1 MSLIA
6 SLILLLFSSGSLA
19 NDAELSV
26 AKVREGVLSA
36 GKPQSFAVSL
46 NAGDFAQINLDPR
59 GIQLVVIVYDSSGS
73 KFRGTTLGPNAD
85 TFSFVAERPGTYRVQ
100 VAARNE
106 SVAGAFTITLEKV
119 VTLSARLVP
128 PKPLHESPRIRLL
141 RASLESGKQESV
153 DAFWDEVKTQGTPLI
168 EPLPGDNKNM
178 LVTFLWKGTPYT
190 QNVIVLRIPS
200 AAATPD
206 DYFMNRLG
214 ETDVWYASV
223 VVDRKARFDYTLAP
237 NVARFQGIAYRIDKD
252 MIAMI
257 AAAARVDPLNPKRW
271 RVDKESVD
279 APEYLGRSIVE
290 MPDAPAQPW
299 IAERPGVPA
308 GEIEKHQFKST
319 LLKNEREIAVYIP
332 PGYSRTAKPY
342 PLLVL
347 FDEEAYLGDQN
358 QDALVRTPAI
368 LNNLIA
374 EKRIPPM
381 VALFVGNGPDDA
393 RSRELPCNPVFAD
406 FLVSELL
413 PWAHGLYNF
422 TTDPRQTVVGGSSF
436 GGLASAY
443 AGLRHSETFGNI
455 LSQSGSFHW
464 IPPKS
469 DNSANSQSDSEPNW
483 VAKQFI
489 ASPKLP
495 LRFYLDAGSDEIDFT
510 GNGNSILLTTRNLR
524 DVLLAKGYE
533 VHFQEFAGNH
543 DFLSW
548 RGTLAD
554 GLIVLMGNASTK
566 PMQQS
571 AVKRDGK
578 K

>member
-1 MSLIA
+1 MSVKHLSLIV
-6 SLILLLFSSGSLA
+6 SLLLLLFSITTFA

-26 AKVREGVLSA
+26 AKVREGELSA
-36 GKPQSFAVSL
+36 GKAQSFAVSV

-59 GIQLVVIVYDSSGS
+59 GIQLVVIVYDPSGS
-73 KFRGTTLGPNAD
+73 KFRGTALGPNAD
-85 TFSFVAERPGTYRVQ
+85 TFNFVAERPGTYRLE
-100 VAARNE
+100 VAARSK
-106 SVAGAFTITLEKV
+106 SVAGAFTIRLEKL
-119 VTLSARLVP
+119 VTLSARLAP

-168 EPLPGDNKNM
+168 EPLPGDNRNM

-190 QNVIVLRIPS
+190 QNVIVLRIPN

-206 DYFMNRLG
+206 DYLMQRLG

-223 VVDRKARFDYTLAP
+223 VVDRKMRFDYTLAP
-237 NVARFQGIAYRIDKD
+237 NVARLQGLAYGIDQD
-252 MIAMI
+252 TITMI

-271 RVDKESVD
+271 RVDKASVD
-279 APEYLGRSIVE
+279 APEYLGRSILE

-299 IAERPGVPA
+299 IAERSGVPA

-319 LLKNEREIAVYIP
+319 LLKNEREIGAYLP
-332 PGYSRTAKPY
+332 PGYSKSAKPY

-347 FDEEAYLGDQN
+347 FDEWAYLGDQN
-358 QDALVRTPAI
+358 QAALVPTPTI
-368 LNNLIA
+368 LNNLIS
-374 EKRIPPM
+374 ERRIPPM
-381 VALFVGNGPDDA
+381 VALFIGNAPDDA

-422 TTDPRQTVVGGSSF
+422 TTDPRQTAVGGSSF

-443 AGLRHSETFGNI
+443 VGLRHSETFGNI

-469 DNSANSQSDSEPNW
+469 DNSSDSQTDPEPNW

-495 LRFYLDAGSDEIDFT
+495 LRFYLDAGQ
-510 GNGNSILLTTRNLR
+510 R
-524 DVLLAKGYE
+524 
-533 VHFQEFAGNH
+533 
-543 DFLSW
+543 
-548 RGTLAD
+548 
-554 GLIVLMGNASTK
+554 
-566 PMQQS
+566 
-571 AVKRDGK
+571 
-578 K
+578 